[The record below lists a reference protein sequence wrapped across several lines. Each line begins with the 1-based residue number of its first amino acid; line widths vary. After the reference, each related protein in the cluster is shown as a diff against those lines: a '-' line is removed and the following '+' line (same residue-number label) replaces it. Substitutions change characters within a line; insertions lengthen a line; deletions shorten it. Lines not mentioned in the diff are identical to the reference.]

1 MKTLAYCVTLLLG
14 IALPSTFLHAD
25 SQVGDWGHFLRYQP
39 RVYLNN
45 PDGEAFTV
53 TVHAMQWG
61 TEAWVRDTLP
71 IRITNPSGEV
81 VVEGEQKLTEA
92 AATFDFPK
100 GSDGVWIVEAEK
112 QFFLSTSLDHAVLH
126 TGDPEAHSVEGRRAI
141 FQASVPRRWWFW
153 VPDDVTEFTVRAMRA
168 GRYMSQREDWGFF
181 IVSPRGQR
189 VRALW
194 GQPPITPRKE
204 YQQEQVAKVEV
215 EPGTGGRFW
224 AVEVQL
230 GDSHQY

>member
-71 IRITNPSGEV
+71 VRITDPSGQV
-81 VVEGEQKLTEA
+81 VVEGEHELKES
-92 AATFDFPK
+92 AATFEFPK
-100 GSDGVWIVEAEK
+100 GEAGVWVVEAEK
-112 QFFLSTSLDHAVLH
+112 QSFLTTTLAHAVL
-126 TGDPEAHSVEGRRAI
+126 GQPEAVQRRGVEQPDAGIETGAHRR
-141 FQASVPRRWWFW
+141 PRLLVGERP
-153 VPDDVTEFTVRAMRA
+153 VH
-168 GRYMSQREDWGFF
+168 
-181 IVSPRGQR
+181 
-189 VRALW
+189 
-194 GQPPITPRKE
+194 
-204 YQQEQVAKVEV
+204 VAKRRPAEAHDRHA
-215 EPGTGGRFW
+215 ETRSAEW
-224 AVEVQL
+224 AHLVRPHRRPVL
-230 GDSHQY
+230 SPVRLRR